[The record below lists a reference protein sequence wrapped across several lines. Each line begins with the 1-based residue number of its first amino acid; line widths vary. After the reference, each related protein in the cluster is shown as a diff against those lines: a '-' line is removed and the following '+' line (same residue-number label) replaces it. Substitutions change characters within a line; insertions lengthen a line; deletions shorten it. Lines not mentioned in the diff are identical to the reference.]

1 MVDFTI
7 GINVRDGEI
16 GVTMILEDREETFTI
31 EQAECFHDV
40 LGLQINL
47 AKTLTIEEAESF
59 QDILGLQINLA
70 KNLTHPEGKPP
81 RVLDYHQDAAS
92 RFR

>member
-7 GINVRDGEI
+7 GINARDGEI
-16 GVTMILEDREETFTI
+16 GVTIILEDREE
-31 EQAECFHDV
+31 
-40 LGLQINL
+40 
-47 AKTLTIEEAESF
+47 TLTIEEAESF

-70 KNLTHPEGKPP
+70 KTLTHSEGKPP
-81 RVLDYHQDAAS
+81 RVLSYDRDAAS

>member
-7 GINVRDGEI
+7 GINARDGEI
-16 GVTMILEDREETFTI
+16 GVTIILEDREETFTI
-31 EQAECFHDV
+31 EEAESLHDI

-47 AKTLTIEEAESF
+47 AKTLTHS
-59 QDILGLQINLA
+59 
-70 KNLTHPEGKPP
+70 EGKPP
-81 RVLDYHQDAAS
+81 RVLSYDRDAAS

>member
-16 GVTMILEDREETFTI
+16 GVTMILEDREETFSL
-31 EQAECFHDV
+31 EEAESFHDV
-40 LGLQINL
+40 LGLQIKL
-47 AKTLTIEEAESF
+47 ARTLTHSES
-59 QDILGLQINLA
+59 D
-70 KNLTHPEGKPP
+70 PP
-81 RVLDYHQDAAS
+81 RVLSYDRDAAS

>member
-7 GINVRDGEI
+7 GINTRDGEI
-16 GVTMILEDREETFTI
+16 GVTIILEDREETFTI
-31 EQAECFHDV
+31 EEAESLHDI

-47 AKTLTIEEAESF
+47 AKTLTHS
-59 QDILGLQINLA
+59 
-70 KNLTHPEGKPP
+70 EGKPP
-81 RVLDYHQDAAS
+81 RVLSYDRDAAS

>member
-7 GINVRDGEI
+7 GINLRDGEV
-16 GVTMILEDREETFTI
+16 GVTISLEDRDEIFTI
-31 EQAECFHDV
+31 EEAESFHDV

-47 AKTLTIEEAESF
+47 AKI
-59 QDILGLQINLA
+59 
-70 KNLTHPEGKPP
+70 LTHSEGNPP
-81 RVLDYHQDAAS
+81 RVLNYDRDATS

>member
-7 GINVRDGEI
+7 GINASDGEI
-16 GVTMILEDREETFTI
+16 GVTIILEDREET
-31 EQAECFHDV
+31 
-40 LGLQINL
+40 
-47 AKTLTIEEAESF
+47 LTIEEAECF

-70 KNLTHPEGKPP
+70 KTLTHSEGKPP
-81 RVLDYHQDAAS
+81 RVLDHDRDAPS

>member
-7 GINVRDGEI
+7 GINARDGEI
-16 GVTMILEDREETFTI
+16 GVTIILEDREET
-31 EQAECFHDV
+31 
-40 LGLQINL
+40 LS
-47 AKTLTIEEAESF
+47 IEEAESF

-70 KNLTHPEGKPP
+70 KTLTHSEGKPP
-81 RVLDYHQDAAS
+81 RVLDHDRDAAS

>member
-7 GINVRDGEI
+7 GINISDGEI
-16 GVTMILEDREETFTI
+16 GLAISLEDRDEVLTI
-31 EQAECFHDV
+31 EEAESFHDI

-47 AKTLTIEEAESF
+47 AKTLTHSE
-59 QDILGLQINLA
+59 D
-70 KNLTHPEGKPP
+70 KPP
-81 RVLDYHQDAAS
+81 RVLDYDRDAAS

>member
-7 GINVRDGEI
+7 GINARDGEI
-16 GVTMILEDREETFTI
+16 GVTIILEDREETFTI
-31 EQAECFHDV
+31 EEAESFHDI

-47 AKTLTIEEAESF
+47 AKTLTNSES
-59 QDILGLQINLA
+59 
-70 KNLTHPEGKPP
+70 KPP
-81 RVLDYHQDAAS
+81 RILDYDRDAAS

>member
-7 GINVRDGEI
+7 GINARDGEI
-16 GVTMILEDREETFTI
+16 GVTIILEDREE
-31 EQAECFHDV
+31 
-40 LGLQINL
+40 
-47 AKTLTIEEAESF
+47 TLTIEEAESF

-70 KNLTHPEGKPP
+70 KTLTHSEDKPP
-81 RVLDYHQDAAS
+81 RVLDYDRDAAS

>member
-7 GINVRDGEI
+7 GINARDGEI
-16 GVTMILEDREETFTI
+16 GVTIILEDREETFTI
-31 EQAECFHDV
+31 EEAESFHDI

-47 AKTLTIEEAESF
+47 AKTLTNSES
-59 QDILGLQINLA
+59 
-70 KNLTHPEGKPP
+70 KPP
-81 RVLDYHQDAAS
+81 RILNYDRDAAS

>member
-16 GVTMILEDREETFTI
+16 GVTMILEDREETLSL
-31 EQAECFHDV
+31 EEAESFHDV
-40 LGLQINL
+40 LGLQIKM
-47 AKTLTIEEAESF
+47 ARTLTHSES
-59 QDILGLQINLA
+59 D
-70 KNLTHPEGKPP
+70 PP
-81 RVLDYHQDAAS
+81 RVLSYDRDAAS

>member
-7 GINVRDGEI
+7 GINISDGEI
-16 GVTMILEDREETFTI
+16 GLAISLEDRDEVLTI
-31 EQAECFHDV
+31 EEAESFHDI

-47 AKTLTIEEAESF
+47 AKTLTHS
-59 QDILGLQINLA
+59 
-70 KNLTHPEGKPP
+70 EGKPP
-81 RVLDYHQDAAS
+81 RVLSYDRDAAS

>member
-7 GINVRDGEI
+7 GINARDGEI
-16 GVTMILEDREETFTI
+16 GVTIILEDREETFSI
-31 EQAECFHDV
+31 EEAESFHDI

-47 AKTLTIEEAESF
+47 AKTLTNSES
-59 QDILGLQINLA
+59 
-70 KNLTHPEGKPP
+70 KPP
-81 RVLDYHQDAAS
+81 RILNYDRDAAS

>member
-7 GINVRDGEI
+7 GINARDGEI
-16 GVTMILEDREETFTI
+16 GVTIILEDREETFSI
-31 EQAECFHDV
+31 EEAESFHDI

-47 AKTLTIEEAESF
+47 AKTLTNSE
-59 QDILGLQINLA
+59 D
-70 KNLTHPEGKPP
+70 KPP
-81 RVLDYHQDAAS
+81 RVLNYDRDAAS